1 MEIDSF
7 SLSVQNI
14 SGYDSVKSRVSKIF
28 TISLS
33 LGGKLTGVNL
43 FEATDEELDMF
54 LGYAE
59 EYNKHIAESTNKGK
73 SKKNNLPSYNR
84 NNRFSKIEES
94 KKHFIE
100 HGDEQN

>member
-1 MEIDSF
+1 
-7 SLSVQNI
+7 
-14 SGYDSVKSRVSKIF
+14 
-28 TISLS
+28 
-33 LGGKLTGVNL
+33 
-43 FEATDEELDMF
+43 MF